1 MKKIWIIPVLVFFLG
16 FPLASAHPFLLD
28 SDPAQ
33 GQSIP
38 TGTTQIFTFYSE
50 AVEID
55 FSSLKIYDSNGNQID
70 NQDTAYN
77 NEESSLV
84 VTTPPLEDGV
94 YTIASKVLSKVDGH
108 LVQAAIIFGVG
119 DVQIDSSLLES
130 QEQSETTFIPES
142 IARFPGLVGQTIVL
156 GGVIASIAIWSTR
169 QTRFGDQIG
178 LIQDS
183 FKAKFSKIIGF
194 GVIAVFAS
202 NFIILAVQTW
212 RLEVSPLDVIET
224 TFGTTWLTRMILTII
239 LIGVWFWIERKNKIS
254 IKTQIP
260 MLITALILISTT
272 TMMGHGASTEVAPP
286 IILDYVHNLL
296 SSIWIGG
303 VIFFGFI
310 VLPAITKLDYDVRDK
325 ITASLI
331 PRFSAMIII
340 ALGILIITGPTLLW
354 FLDSNVDSL
363 TGSTYGKLILAKIA
377 IASTMIA
384 FGGFYQIKFVTQ
396 AKNDLKSSGV
406 YKKLQKPLRLE
417 AGLGVALLAVVAL
430 LVNSSLPA
438 GEVQTADAL
447 QSNYGFDG
455 TLFSENAKFDVN
467 VVPVGI
473 GPNKII
479 VTVSSFDDKPLT
491 DVSGLKVKISNPQ
504 KNIAPIVAEVTETVI
519 GGDQPTTKFTAETSF
534 GFGGVWQIELEAQ
547 RTENANESVLF
558 DVLIKPS
565 IDDIRTDIT
574 EYDLPADD
582 TAPLYPVYD
591 GKNIWISDAQQPRL
605 WKFSIEDEQFTPY
618 IFNGVTT
625 IFMDIDKDGKI
636 WFTDT
641 PNSKVGNFDPKTEQF
656 EIIDLPQFTLG
667 SAFIQKSIPTSIAVD
682 HDNDVWIAVID
693 KSILLEYD
701 QTTKKFRLYNTL
713 TEEAGPTAIEID
725 SSNNVWFAESLVGNL
740 GKIDAVTGQVTEF
753 TPDDGPLAEPFA
765 LMIDK
770 DENIWIAEHIGPAIT
785 KFNPIL
791 ESFDKVNIANPES
804 LPFGMVLDK
813 YDNLW
818 AAQHVID
825 GLIMYDPYNNRITE
839 VTIPTEGSFTQF
851 VTADDNGDVWFVEQR
866 GAKLGKVSISAI
878 PGQTTIIEEDSTFEI
893 KYVELVAPL
902 IAAGI
907 IATSLFYVK
916 SVRDKRKIDDVISNE
931 SSGK

>member
-1 MKKIWIIPVLVFFLG
+1 LKKIWIIPVLVFFLG

-28 SDPAQ
+28 SNPAQ
-33 GQSIP
+33 GQSVP
-38 TGTTQIFTFYSE
+38 AGTTQIFTYYSE

-239 LIGVWFWIERKNKIS
+239 LIGIWFWIERKNKIS

-260 MLITALILISTT
+260 MLVTALILIATT
-272 TMMGHGASTEVAPP
+272 TMMGHGASTEMAPP

-384 FGGFYQIKFVTQ
+384 FGGYYQIKFVAQ
-396 AKNDLKSSGV
+396 AKNNLKSSGV

-417 AGLGVALLAVVAL
+417 AGLGIALLAVVAL

-479 VTVSSFDDKPLT
+479 VTVSSFDDEPLT
-491 DVSGLKVKISNPQ
+491 DISGLKVKISNPQ

-713 TEEAGPTAIEID
+713 TEDAGPTAIEID
-725 SSNNVWFAESLVGNL
+725 SSNNVWFAESLVGKL
-740 GKIDAVTGQVTEF
+740 GKIDAVTGQVIEF

-825 GLIMYDPYNNRITE
+825 GLIVYDPYNNKITE

-866 GAKLGKVSISAI
+866 GAKLGKVSISAV
-878 PGQTTIIEEDSTFEI
+878 PGKPTIIEEESTFEI
-893 KYVELVAPL
+893 KYVEIVAPL

-916 SVRDKRKIDDVISNE
+916 SIRDKRKIDSVISNE
-931 SSGK
+931 TSGK